1 MLHRTRKFDFLNF
14 NVFEELSFPNLR
26 SHPKT
31 HIFEY
36 FWDQVM
42 AAQNIFVRDRNIF
55 AIQFKFAGSVIIQE
69 IY

>member
-14 NVFEELSFPNLR
+14 NVFEELSFLR

-31 HIFEY
+31 HISQY

-55 AIQFKFAGSVIIQE
+55 AMQFQFASSVIIQE